1 MVPVRP
7 PWFDAAYAAL
17 LAGRDLAPEQTT
29 AAVRDFVAGRVSDT
43 LGAALL
49 TAWRI
54 KGETAVEVAAAALAL
69 REQMVRLVP
78 VSGPVL
84 DTCGTGGDAAGTF
97 NISTAAALVC
107 AAAGVPVVKHGSR
120 AMSSKTGSADVL
132 REFGVPIDAG
142 PEWAQ
147 QCLDRF
153 GFAFCYAPQFHP
165 GMAHVAILRQ
175 ALGVRTLFN
184 LLGPLANPAAAD
196 FHLLGVG
203 SPALLDTFAQAVARL
218 SARRAVLVCGAD
230 GLDEVTLSGPTN
242 VRIVE
247 GGDFA
252 VRTWT
257 PADFGL
263 GECPVEAIRVETSRE
278 SADVIRRVLAGE
290 DSPAARYVLA
300 NAAAGLFAA
309 GSVTRLTEGV
319 GVARDTIQSGKAATL
334 LEHLTNYRK

>member
-1 MVPVRP
+1 MEPFRP
-7 PWFDAAYAAL
+7 SWFDAAYASL
-17 LAGRDLAPEQTT
+17 LAGRELAPEPVT
-29 AAVRDFVAGRVSDT
+29 AAIRDFVAGRVPDT

-49 TAWRI
+49 TAWRV
-54 KGETAVEVAAAALAL
+54 KGETAAEIAAAAVAL

-97 NISTAAALVC
+97 NISTAAAIVC
-107 AAAGVPVVKHGSR
+107 AAAGVPVVKHGNR
-120 AMSSKTGSADVL
+120 AVSGKTGSADVL
-132 REFGVPIDAG
+132 REFGVPIETG
-142 PEWAQ
+142 PDWAQ

-165 GMAHVAILRQ
+165 GLAHVAALRK

-203 SPALLDTFAQAVARL
+203 SPALLDTLAEAVARL
-218 SARRAVLVCGAD
+218 GTRRAVLVSGAD

-247 GGDFA
+247 GDEFA
-252 VRTWT
+252 VHTWT

-263 GECPVEAIRVETSRE
+263 DPCPADAVRVESARE
-278 SADVIRRVLAGE
+278 SAAVIRRVLDGE
-290 DSPAARYVLA
+290 DSPAARYVWV

-309 GSVTRLTEGV
+309 GAATRLTD
-319 GVARDTIQSGKAATL
+319 GVAAARDAVRSGKAAAML
-334 LEHLTNYRK
+334 DNLTNSRT